1 MTNYCFYNMI
11 RVNNGG
17 HRMQYDRKQINR
29 IKRIQG
35 QLNGVLKMMEEERD
49 CKSVI
54 TQLSASKNSIGRL
67 MAVIVSENLIE
78 CINELDGEDRDERI
92 SEAVELLVK
101 SK

>member
-1 MTNYCFYNMI
+1 MI
-11 RVNNGG
+11 TVNNGG

-67 MAVIVSENLIE
+67 MAVIVSEHLIE
-78 CINELDGEDRDERI
+78 CIDVRDGEYRDERI

>member
-1 MTNYCFYNMI
+1 
-11 RVNNGG
+11 
-17 HRMQYDRKQINR
+17 MQYDRKQINR